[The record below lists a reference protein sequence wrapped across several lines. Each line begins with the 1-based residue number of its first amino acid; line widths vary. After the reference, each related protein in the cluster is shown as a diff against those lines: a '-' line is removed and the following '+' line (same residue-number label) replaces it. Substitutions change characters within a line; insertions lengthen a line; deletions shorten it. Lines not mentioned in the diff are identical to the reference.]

1 MSGVEYGFMRF
12 TLDTKEFRRA
22 LRGLLPHTATDPEFA
37 PHLMRVRMKIA
48 EHVAVLSA
56 TNRLTAG
63 LATVSVVDHLTVPP
77 VEGTLDLPLAD
88 THKLLAIFSTGSS
101 GDYRLEVAV
110 HEKFVE
116 WTDVSG
122 LVDGERLRLPR
133 DVDGAAKFPDL
144 ASSFAGWLA
153 AARVA
158 QIGDLTGDLRAA
170 ATGLAA
176 FKPAA
181 RLFGDPI
188 RLTRPAG
195 ARMTLVH
202 CGSDF
207 LGAISTDPSKPTQS
221 ELGSEASW
229 LSRLPSPVLD
239 LDLHE
244 LTRLRGDDE
253 GSEGNAD
260 ESE

>member
-1 MSGVEYGFMRF
+1 MIDDGYGFMRF
-12 TLDTKEFRRA
+12 TLDTKDFRRA
-22 LRGLLPHTATDPEFA
+22 LRSLLPHTATDPEFA
-37 PHLMRVRMKIA
+37 PHLMRVRMRIA

-63 LATVSVVDHLTVPP
+63 MATVSVVDHLTSPA

-88 THKLLAIFSTGSS
+88 VHKLLAIFSTGSG

-110 HEKFVE
+110 HEKYVE

-133 DVDGAAKFPDL
+133 DVDGADKFPHL
-144 ASSFAGWLA
+144 TSSFAGWLA
-153 AARVA
+153 ASRVA
-158 QIGDLTGDLRAA
+158 QIGDLTGDLRATA
-170 ATGLAA
+170 NGLAA
-176 FKPAA
+176 FKVAA
-181 RLFGDPI
+181 RLYGDPV

-202 CGSDF
+202 CGADF
-207 LGAISTDPSKPTQS
+207 LGAISTDPSKPSTS
-221 ELGSEASW
+221 ELATESVW
-229 LSRLPSPVLD
+229 LGRLPSPVVD
-239 LDLHE
+239 LDLVE
-244 LTRLRGDDE
+244 LTRLVDKDEKPEGDT
-253 GSEGNAD
+253 D